1 MWIAYAFGSA
11 FFAGVTAILAKCG
24 IEKTD
29 STVATALRTVVVL
42 LFSWFMVFIVGSQGQ
57 VAYIDGKTWC
67 FLTLYGLS
75 TGASW
80 LCYFRALQLGDI
92 HKVVPIDKSSTILT
106 ILLAA
111 LILGEPIGW
120 FQAVSILVMALG
132 TYWMVQKPKDEVVSQ
147 GGKSWF
153 FYAIASAI
161 FASLVAIL
169 GKIGMEGVESNLGT
183 ALRTGVVLIMAWLM
197 IPIQGKTK
205 EFHQISH
212 RELLFIF
219 LSGVATG
226 ASWLCYYRAL
236 QEGPASIVAPIDKL
250 SILVTIFFAR
260 IVFREK
266 LARKELWGLI
276 FMVAGTLGLLL

>member
-1 MWIAYAFGSA
+1 MWIAFAFGSA

-29 STVATALRTVVVL
+29 STVATALRTIVVL
-42 LFSWFMVFIVGSQGQ
+42 LFSWLMVFVVGSQDQ
-57 VAYIDGKTWC
+57 LASIDGKTWC
-67 FLTLYGLS
+67 FLILSGLS

-120 FQAVSILVMALG
+120 IQALSILVMAVG
-132 TYWMVQKPKDEVVSQ
+132 TYWMIQKPQKEVS
-147 GGKSWF
+147 GEKGNRWF
-153 FYAIASAI
+153 FFAVASAV

-169 GKIGMEGVESNLGT
+169 GKIGIEGVESNLGT
-183 ALRTGVVLIMAWLM
+183 ALRTGVVLLMAWLM
-197 IPIQGKTK
+197 IPVQKKTGA
-205 EFHQISH
+205 IRNIPR

-219 LSGVATG
+219 LSGIATG

-236 QEGPASIVAPIDKL
+236 QEGPAGIVVPIDKL

-260 IVFREK
+260 VVFHEK
-266 LARKELWGLI
+266 LGRKEMWGLLLI
-276 FMVAGTLGLLL
+276 VVGTLGLLL